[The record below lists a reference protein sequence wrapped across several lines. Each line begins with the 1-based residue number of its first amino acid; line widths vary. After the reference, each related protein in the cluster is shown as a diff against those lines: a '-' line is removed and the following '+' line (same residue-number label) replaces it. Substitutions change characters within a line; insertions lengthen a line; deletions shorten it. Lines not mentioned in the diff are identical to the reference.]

1 MRELRDAFILICFI
15 LIIINP
21 ACKKQASNKT
31 SEEIQLPGS
40 VEVDVSKIENSTGLH
55 FEILKTETH
64 GYKPVHKFFWVCVSE
79 KADKQKVEALTGA
92 IIEEIVSHKP
102 ETYHSFTI
110 HFFHREGL
118 AESLEKSNRFA
129 QATFLPEG
137 SWLKVGR
144 VPIDDYKDYKLT
156 CDFIE

>member
-1 MRELRDAFILICFI
+1 MRKLSNTFILICFI
-15 LIIINP
+15 IIIINS
-21 ACKKQASNKT
+21 ACKKQASNKA
-31 SEEIQLPGS
+31 SPEIQLPGS
-40 VEVDVSKIENSTGLH
+40 AEVDVSKIESSTGLH

-64 GYKPVHKFFWVCVSE
+64 GYKPIHKFFWVCLSE
-79 KADKQKVEALTGA
+79 KPDEQKLKDLAEA
-92 IIEEIVSHKP
+92 IIKEAISSNP

-110 HFFHREGL
+110 HFFC
-118 AESLEKSNRFA
+118 ESELEETLEKSNRFA

-156 CDFIE
+156 CEFIE